1 MAKSK
6 FYFDFYLNGHFIR
19 RFNSLEKAK
28 SLITW
33 TNGLTYPKNLWKIKK
48 VKKRKLSTGTN
59 TNKTKGCKKCQE

>member
-19 RFNSLEKAK
+19 RFNSIEKAK

-33 TNGLTYPKNLWKIKK
+33 TNGLIYPKNLWKIKK
-48 VKKRKLSTGTN
+48 VKRKKLSTEGKA
-59 TNKTKGCKKCQE
+59 NKTKGYKKCQD